1 MKHLFLTS
9 VISLF
14 LVNTAIAQVVPK
26 TPKTTSK
33 SSSTTK
39 SSSSYSVTFNTDE
52 HEENSS
58 ISIKRSDDIYKFTAK
73 FHESKLSS
81 IRKLVI
87 DKLGKTDLKI
97 TNNTYKWTKNENDK
111 KLYDC
116 SLTDNT
122 LKIYVDKEYSN
133 SKTIDMM
140 EDLGAALK
148 DAITG
153 NDSKEEA
160 KNDAKRDLKNAE
172 RELEKA
178 KRKVENAK
186 RRVEKNN

>member
-1 MKHLFLTS
+1 M
-9 VISLF
+9 
-14 LVNTAIAQVVPK
+14 VNTAIAQVVPK